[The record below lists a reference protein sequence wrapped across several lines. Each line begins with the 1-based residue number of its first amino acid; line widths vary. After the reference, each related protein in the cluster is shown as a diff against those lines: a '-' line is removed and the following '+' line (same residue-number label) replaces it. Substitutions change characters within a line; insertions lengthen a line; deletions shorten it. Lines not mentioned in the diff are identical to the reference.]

1 MAPQFAA
8 IHGRRPRLLFETSPM
23 FLWFCLPLIFL
34 VVYKGH
40 WLAERKVERD
50 MAATT
55 GSESGPR
62 PHHPEDPITRATPI
76 VETPESAHKDEGAED
91 EVTIVCP
98 TYIPKNPATL
108 ATLLHFCD
116 LHHTLGAAVYSSP
129 AAPTFL
135 DYIDTQSPS
144 TSLYDI
150 FDKSPLPSCQK
161 TYSLSSLVEEDN
173 DQYVQR
179 YRSPGAYQYRH
190 TAPPSDYQVYVLRKQ
205 LCLRDMILWFSG
217 HKMKNGGQVLKSG
230 LLAEDKGNNERTTR
244 KTSLMLDLL
253 IQAGAVVS
261 DNEMRAMYGQWLLPH
276 IEAAK
281 RWEKEQMEA
290 CRKKKKK
297 YAMNQDGSG
306 SDNHNS
312 GGWLSG
318 WSPITIEFSWP
329 GGRDK
334 AHGHEIHEQYASKAE
349 EACLLEQYGSQDH
362 VRAFWDKYQAQG
374 GLGRE
379 AVCRVARDIDM
390 TCSGSGSR
398 EEGQFFLHR
407 LHR

>member
-1 MAPQFAA
+1 MAPPFAA
-8 IHGRRPRLLFETSPM
+8 THGRRLRLPFEPSPM
-23 FLWFCLPLIFL
+23 LLWFCLGLIFL
-34 VVYKGH
+34 AVYKGYS
-40 WLAERKVERD
+40 LAERKVERH

-55 GSESGPR
+55 RSEPSPTPDHPEGPLATATSILGTSESVHEG
-62 PHHPEDPITRATPI
+62 
-76 VETPESAHKDEGAED
+76 EGAEGR
-91 EVTIVCP
+91 VTIVCP
-98 TYIPKNPATL
+98 TNVPKNPLTL
-108 ATLLHFCD
+108 AALLRCCD
-116 LHHTLGAAVYSSP
+116 LHHTLGAASSSSLS
-129 AAPTFL
+129 APTFL

-190 TAPPSDYQVYVLRKQ
+190 TAPPSNYQVYVLRKQ
-205 LCLRDMILWFSG
+205 QCLRDMILWFSG
-217 HKMKNGGQVLKSG
+217 RKMKNGSQVLNSG
-230 LLAEDKGNNERTTR
+230 QAEDEGNSERITH

-261 DNEMRAMYGQWLLPH
+261 EKEMRAIYGEWLLPH

-297 YAMNQDGSG
+297 EKKYAMDQDGPG
-306 SDNHNS
+306 SRDHTS
-312 GGWLSG
+312 AGWMD
-318 WSPITIEFSWP
+318 WSPITVHFSWP

-334 AHGHEIHEQYASKAE
+334 DQGHEIHEQSAQKAE
-349 EACLLEQYGSQDH
+349 DACLLEQYGSQDH
-362 VRAFWDKYQAQG
+362 VRALWNKYQMQG

-379 AVCRVARDIDM
+379 AVCRMARDIDM
-390 TCSGSGSR
+390 DCLASGS
-398 EEGQFFLHR
+398 
-407 LHR
+407 